1 MARPT
6 DVERAGARV
15 EELLDLVR
23 VEATPQVTDQV
34 EELVRVLLELYGGA
48 LERVVEVVGGEA
60 AGRMAG
66 DPLLSSLLVLHD
78 LHPDPAMVR
87 IERALE
93 DIRPHLGSHAGGVD
107 LLGLDEDGTVHL
119 RLEGTCHSCP
129 SSAETVRGAIE
140 GAVLGA
146 APEVVAVVVEG
157 MVEKGHTGFV
167 PLEAV
172 GLRCP
177 TALAT

>member
-1 MARPT
+1 MGRPT

-23 VEATPQVTDQV
+23 VDATPLVAGQV
-34 EELVRVLLELYGGA
+34 EELIRVLLELYGGA
-48 LERVVEVVGGEA
+48 LQRVMELVGTDGA
-60 AGRMAG
+60 ARLAA

-157 MVEKGHTGFV
+157 VVSPDAEAFV

-177 TALAT
+177 TALVT